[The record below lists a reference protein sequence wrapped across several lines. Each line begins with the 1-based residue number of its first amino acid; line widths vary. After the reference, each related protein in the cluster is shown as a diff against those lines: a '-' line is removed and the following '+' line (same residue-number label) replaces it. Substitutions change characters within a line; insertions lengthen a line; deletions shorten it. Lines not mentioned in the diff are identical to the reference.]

1 MLSEA
6 TRDKLDGLVNPLL
19 VKEMYQSLHNK
30 KFLTAL
36 WLMLGCSLVAYVT
49 IFAGSRGKACGD
61 TMFAGFS
68 FVMYIGGVVILPY
81 LAFANLSEEV
91 KSRTLELVHITRMN
105 SRKHVRGRL
114 LASLVKIGL
123 VFSTI
128 GPFAVAAFLFKGV
141 GVGPIIIILILTL
154 LFSVFACTVGIFF
167 AALTSQ
173 KQMRSLAKGVFV
185 LLLVGG
191 IFLPFSLFE
200 EFRFERGV
208 FSSSSGMP
216 GGWVAEA
223 LVVLAIYGVMS
234 LLWVWFLCAAAAN
247 ILTFEAD
254 KCSARTKFI
263 LLVIIAA
270 TCAAFSTPVLFGG
283 RIRDELIMLF
293 AVTTAVPLMVC
304 GSFWLTGPNRV
315 AYRFQKKFKKRGPT
329 YQAWL
334 FPFTD
339 GAGSSALYL
348 FVAFGLICAGT
359 VFMLLLPG
367 ADWEGVMLFPV
378 VICIMYPLF
387 FSAVS
392 RGIVRLLP
400 ERLRTIKILRGV
412 LLGLVA
418 LNLIVPIILLAAL
431 DFSRPPEPSPLTGP
445 FPLIH
450 LMSLDRA
457 PSSYGLLNL
466 LLDLAVPALIG
477 LTVHLVVMTRH
488 FGRYMSG
495 EYD

>member
-49 IFAGSRGKACGD
+49 IFAASRGKACGD
-61 TMFAGFS
+61 DMFAVFS
-68 FVMYIGGVVILPY
+68 IFMYIGCVFVLPY
-81 LAFANLSEEV
+81 LAFSNLSEEV
-91 KSRTLELVHITRMN
+91 KSGTLELVHITRMS

-123 VFSTI
+123 VFSMI
-128 GPFAVAAFLFKGV
+128 GPFAVAAFLFKGI
-141 GVGPIIIILILTL
+141 GVAPIIIILILAL

-173 KQMRSLAKGVFV
+173 KQMRSIAKGLFV
-185 LLLVGG
+185 LLLVWAL
-191 IFLPFSLFE
+191 FLPFSVAG
-200 EFRFERGV
+200 EFYFFREIFG
-208 FSSSSGMP
+208 SGGTP
-216 GGWVAEA
+216 AGWLAEA
-223 LVVLAIYGVMS
+223 LAVLGASAAIT
-234 LLWVWFLCAAAAN
+234 LLWVWFLCAASAN

-263 LLVIIAA
+263 LLAIIGAH
-270 TCAAFSTPVLFGG
+270 CAAFSTPVLFGE
-283 RIRDELIMLF
+283 RIHTELIMAF
-293 AVTTAVPLMVC
+293 ALTAAIPLMVC
-304 GSFWLTGPNRV
+304 GSFWLTGPSRV
-315 AYRFQKKFKKRGPT
+315 AYRFQKKFKKRDPT

-334 FPFTD
+334 FPFMD

-348 FVAFGLICAGT
+348 FVAFGLIFAGT
-359 VFMLLLPG
+359 LFMLLLPG
-367 ADWEGVMLFPV
+367 GDFDDEMLFPV
-378 VICIMYPLF
+378 VICIVYPLF

-400 ERLRTIKILRGV
+400 KRLRTIKILRGV
-412 LLGLVA
+412 FLGLIAV
-418 LNLIVPIILLAAL
+418 NLIVPIILLAAL
-431 DFSRPPEPSPLTGP
+431 DFSRPPKPSPLTGP

-457 PSSYGLLNL
+457 PSGYGLLRL
-466 LLDLAVPALIG
+466 FLDLAVPALIG
-477 LTVHLVVMTRH
+477 VTVHLVVMARH
-488 FGRYMSG
+488 FGRYMG
-495 EYD
+495 GKYD